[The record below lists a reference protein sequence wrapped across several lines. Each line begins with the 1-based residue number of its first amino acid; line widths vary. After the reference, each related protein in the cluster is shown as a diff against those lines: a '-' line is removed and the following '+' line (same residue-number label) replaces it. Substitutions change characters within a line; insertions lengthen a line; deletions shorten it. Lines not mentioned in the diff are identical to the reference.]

1 MLEGKIEV
9 KIEIEGEKRFLESFK
24 KAIEPDNVNF
34 PEGVS
39 LKVNLEDEKL
49 IISGESSKKAI
60 MSLLN
65 SLDEILE
72 LAKAV
77 QRGAV

>member
-1 MLEGKIEV
+1 MLEDKIEV

-39 LKVNLEDEKL
+39 LKVNLEDGKL
-49 IISGESSKKAI
+49 IITGESSKKAI

>member
-1 MLEGKIEV
+1 MLEDKIEV

-49 IISGESSKKAI
+49 IITGESSKKAI